1 MTGGSQAGK
10 TSATTYVTGAATY
23 VNAGP
28 NYVTGPTYTTQ
39 PISGQTVTYT
49 TVPQTY
55 EYHPS
60 STTYVDSNGYPIDPK
75 TNQYATGYEYVSYPE
90 AYVTGQK

>member
-10 TSATTYVTGAATY
+10 TSATYVTGAPTYVTGAPTY
-23 VNAGP
+23 VA
-28 NYVTGPTYTTQ
+28 GPTYTTQ

-49 TVPQTY
+49 TAPQTY

-60 STTYVDSNGYPIDPK
+60 STTYVDSNGYTIDPK
-75 TNQYATGYEYVSYPE
+75 TNQYATGYEYVTYPE